1 MPFLTPENI
10 LQDKDNTLNKKEKSQ
25 LQSFAKQLNQ
35 IWDKVKIYLNK
46 NLNSQEKKNWMPD
59 SEKKI
64 WPLPQLKSQVS
75 QSNWESYK
83 QRTIES
89 IKTQFNLE
97 EIAKNPAKRT
107 PENVAML
114 QLFLFL
120 KGAYQPD
127 ANGKVSE
134 KKIDGKWGEETAE
147 ALRNFKNNN
156 PQFAQELAAIQEQK
170 NQIEAPYIAAVLD
183 SAKVQIGKPYRR
195 WGSSERWG
203 FDCSWVW
210 IYAFKKQGINFN
222 YRPTAKTFFDS
233 NKKINKEEVKAG
245 DFMFWKSKP
254 WANKHSDIYHIEMT
268 LWEPYQENGKWY
280 VKTIGSAKNRD
291 AMDEYGNRTWK
302 AGVWYRIREI
312 TPYRKFWRPSYYYQ
326 LAENAKKSENTI
338 AKINSERNKNETV
351 S

>member
-1 MPFLTPENI
+1 MVFTKPGNIIAENNTSLDQREKSEQQSLAETLRTIDLKFSIDFL
-10 LQDKDNTLNKKEKSQ
+10 EKSQ
-25 LQSFAKQLNQ
+25 NNQKSLINTLKNGLGSEPLLSYKEQQLT
-35 IWDKVKIYLNK
+35 
-46 NLNSQEKKNWMPD
+46 
-59 SEKKI
+59 
-64 WPLPQLKSQVS
+64 QLKREIDFV
-75 QSNWESYK
+75 W
-83 QRTIES
+83 IEEWS
-89 IKTQFNLE
+89 I
-97 EIAKNPAKRT
+97 ART
-107 PENVAML
+107 PESVAML

-120 KGAYQPD
+120 NNAYQPG
-127 ANGKVSE
+127 ANGEVSE
-134 KKIDGKWGEETAE
+134 KKIDGKRGRETAE

-156 PQFAQELAAIQEQK
+156 PEFVQELTVIQEQK

-183 SAKVQIGKPYRR
+183 SAKAQIGKPYRR

-210 IYAFKKQGINFN
+210 MYAFKKQGIDFN

-280 VKTIGSAKNRD
+280 VKTIGSAKGRD

-312 TPYRKFWRPSYYYQ
+312 TSYRKFWRPSYYYQ

>member
-1 MPFLTPENI
+1 MVFTKPEDIIEDRNTSLEQREKAE
-10 LQDKDNTLNKKEKSQ
+10 LQSLAYSLKTMETKLEKDFSPEHKSQ
-25 LQSFAKQLNQ
+25 QGTTVDILKNQLA
-35 IWDKVKIYLNK
+35 
-46 NLNSQEKKNWMPD
+46 QE
-59 SEKKI
+59 
-64 WPLPQLKSQVS
+64 PLYAHTEQMLTRLKSEIDFTGIEQSS
-75 QSNWESYK
+75 Q
-83 QRTIES
+83 R
-89 IKTQFNLE
+89 
-97 EIAKNPAKRT
+97 RT

-134 KKIDGKWGEETAE
+134 KKIDGKRGRETAE

-156 PQFAQELAAIQEQK
+156 PEFVQELTVIQEQK

-183 SAKVQIGKPYRR
+183 SAKAQIGKPYRR

-210 IYAFKKQGINFN
+210 MYAFKKQGIDFN
-222 YRPTAKTFFDS
+222 YRPTAKAFFDS
-233 NKKINKEEVKAG
+233 NKKINKEEVKTG

-254 WANKHSDIYHIEMT
+254 WANKHSDIYHVEMT
-268 LWEPYQENGKWY
+268 VWEPYQENGKWY
-280 VKTIGSAKNRD
+280 VKTIGSAKGRD

-312 TPYRKFWRPSYYYQ
+312 TSYRKFWRPSYYYQ
-326 LAENAKKSENTI
+326 LAENAKKPENTI
-338 AKINSERNKNETV
+338 AKIDSETTTNETV

>member
-1 MPFLTPENI
+1 MVFTKPEDI
-10 LQDKDNTLNKKEKSQ
+10 IEDRNTSLEQREKAE
-25 LQSFAKQLNQ
+25 LQSLAYSLKTMETKLEKDFSPEHKNQQGTTVDILKNQLA
-35 IWDKVKIYLNK
+35 
-46 NLNSQEKKNWMPD
+46 QE
-59 SEKKI
+59 
-64 WPLPQLKSQVS
+64 PLYAHTEQMLTRLKSEIDFTWLEQSS
-75 QSNWESYK
+75 Q
-83 QRTIES
+83 
-89 IKTQFNLE
+89 
-97 EIAKNPAKRT
+97 KRT

-127 ANGKVSE
+127 ANGEVSE
-134 KKIDGKWGEETAE
+134 KKIDGKRGRETAE

-156 PQFAQELAAIQEQK
+156 PEFVQELTVIQEQK
-170 NQIEAPYIAAVLD
+170 NQIEAPYIAAVLN
-183 SAKVQIGKPYRR
+183 SAKDQIGKPYRR

-210 IYAFKKQGINFN
+210 MYAFKKQGINFN

-233 NKKINKEEVKAG
+233 NKKINKEEVKSG
-245 DFMFWKSKP
+245 DFMFWKSRP
-254 WANKHSDIYHIEMT
+254 WANKHSDIYHVEMT
-268 LWEPYQENGKWY
+268 VWEPYQENGKWY

-312 TPYRKFWRPSYYYQ
+312 TSYRKFWRPSYYYQ
-326 LAENAKKSENTI
+326 LAENAKKYENTI
-338 AKINSERNKNETV
+338 AKINSERNTTETV

>member
-1 MPFLTPENI
+1 MVFTKPEDIIEDKNTSLEQREKAE
-10 LQDKDNTLNKKEKSQ
+10 LQSLAYSLKTMETKLEKDFPPEHKSQ
-25 LQSFAKQLNQ
+25 QGTTVDILKNQLA
-35 IWDKVKIYLNK
+35 
-46 NLNSQEKKNWMPD
+46 QE
-59 SEKKI
+59 
-64 WPLPQLKSQVS
+64 PLYAHTEQMLTRLKSEIDFTWLEQSS
-75 QSNWESYK
+75 Q
-83 QRTIES
+83 R
-89 IKTQFNLE
+89 
-97 EIAKNPAKRT
+97 RT

-134 KKIDGKWGEETAE
+134 KKIDGKRGRETAE

-156 PQFAQELAAIQEQK
+156 PKFVQELSVIQEQK
-170 NQIEAPYIAAVLD
+170 NQIEAPYITSVLNTVKD
-183 SAKVQIGKPYRR
+183 QIGKPYRR
-195 WGSSERWG
+195 WGSSERRG

-210 IYAFKKQGINFN
+210 MYAFKKQGINFN

-233 NKKINKEEVKAG
+233 NKKINREEVKAG

-254 WANKHSDIYHIEMT
+254 WANKHSDIYHVEMT
-268 LWEPYQENGKWY
+268 VWEPYQENGKWY

-302 AGVWYRIREI
+302 TGVWYRIREI

-326 LAENAKKSENTI
+326 LAENAKKPENTI